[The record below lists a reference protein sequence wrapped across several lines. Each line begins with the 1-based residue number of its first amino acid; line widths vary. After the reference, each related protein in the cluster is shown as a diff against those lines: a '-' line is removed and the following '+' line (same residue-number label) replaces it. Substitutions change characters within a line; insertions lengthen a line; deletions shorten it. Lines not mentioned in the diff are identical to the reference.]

1 MNWYLLQTK
10 PNAYVMACNN
20 LMRQGFEVFLPLI
33 SKTTKKNGK
42 FLDIKTPLFPG
53 YVFMGTSSHPI
64 PWKSV
69 NATRGISKAV
79 TLDGV
84 YRSVSTHVIGGLQSR
99 CDKDGVIQSL
109 NDIVLGDRVKIER
122 GPFAELVCTIEQIKE
137 DQRVWVLIDLLQQQT
152 RAAVSLA
159 DVSKIN

>member
-10 PNAYVMACNN
+10 PNAHVTACNN
-20 LMRQGFEVFLPLI
+20 LRRQGFDVFLPLI
-33 SKTTKKNGK
+33 IKTTKKNGK

-53 YVFMGTSSHPI
+53 YVFMGTSMDSI

-69 NATRGISKAV
+69 NGTRGVSRAV

-84 YRSVSTHVIGGLQSR
+84 YRSVSTHIIEGLKSR

-109 NDIVLGDRVKIER
+109 NDIVLGARVKIER
-122 GPFAELVCTIEQIKE
+122 GPFSEFICTVEQIR
-137 DQRVWVLIDLLQQQT
+137 DDRRAWVLIDLLQQQT
-152 RAAVSLA
+152 RAEVSLD